1 MNKLISVFIVTL
13 FIVACAQDK
22 SYTEKLQE
30 QILKS
35 YNTPIRPGYEG
46 RNPYWNKFAKKFM
59 YAPAFDFK
67 AVEGAKTYRYTVKE
81 SVEDRTQS

>member
-35 YNTPIRPGYEG
+35 YNTPIRPG
-46 RNPYWNKFAKKFM
+46 
-59 YAPAFDFK
+59 
-67 AVEGAKTYRYTVKE
+67 
-81 SVEDRTQS
+81 

>member
-13 FIVACAQDK
+13 FVVACAQDK

-30 QILKS
+30 QILES

-46 RNPYWNKFAKKFM
+46 RNPYWNKFAKKFSLFLQKIFLEWRLFM
-59 YAPAFDFK
+59 ADNLW
-67 AVEGAKTYRYTVKE
+67 E
-81 SVEDRTQS
+81 SKFVR